1 MQWPFSYESFQ
12 IKIGL
17 SHAQSSEFL
26 SNFNFELLRGNA
38 GKDQKY
44 GFMGVL
50 RFAWF
55 CGILKVPMIV
65 FEPQKDWLS
74 NRPTPDIMENKGF
87 QEYPIY

>member
-1 MQWPFSYESFQ
+1 MLCVPFGNSLEA
-12 IKIGL
+12 I
-17 SHAQSSEFL
+17 
-26 SNFNFELLRGNA
+26 LRGNA
-38 GKDQKY
+38 GKDQKNPKKP